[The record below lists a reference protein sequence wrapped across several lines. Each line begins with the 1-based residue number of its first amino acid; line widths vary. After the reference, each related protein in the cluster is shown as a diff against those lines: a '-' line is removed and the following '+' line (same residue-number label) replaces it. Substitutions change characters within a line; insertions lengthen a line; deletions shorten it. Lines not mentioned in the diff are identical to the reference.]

1 MPRKRTLAHVDTPP
15 VLPLRVNDQLFL
27 NAYFSNGNSAV
38 RAYQTVHP
46 NAKYSTAEVNGYRQL
61 RKASVQA
68 EVQRRVRF
76 ECGVTKAWGES
87 TLLRVC
93 AEAEATQDWALL
105 AATAMDAMKLAGFL
119 VEKREIKTVTDEQR
133 TALRDLVQSC
143 MTSRTPTTRMAAS
156 VEESPPL
163 TSAPATLP
171 PSTGTEMSDG
181 VSQCAEDTTSGVA
194 ADGSDTPHPTAG

>member
-1 MPRKRTLAHVDTPP
+1 MIRNVDVSLKDLAGV
-15 VLPLRVNDQLFL
+15 PLYAALDMQ
-27 NAYFSNGNSAV
+27 
-38 RAYQTVHP
+38 Q
-46 NAKYSTAEVNGYRQL
+46 
-61 RKASVQA
+61 
-68 EVQRRVRF
+68 
-76 ECGVTKAWGES
+76 
-87 TLLRVC
+87 
-93 AEAEATQDWALL
+93 LL
-105 AATAMDAMKLAGFL
+105 AATTKL
-119 VEKREIKTVTDEQR
+119 TDEQR
-133 TALRDLVQSC
+133 TALRDLVQPC